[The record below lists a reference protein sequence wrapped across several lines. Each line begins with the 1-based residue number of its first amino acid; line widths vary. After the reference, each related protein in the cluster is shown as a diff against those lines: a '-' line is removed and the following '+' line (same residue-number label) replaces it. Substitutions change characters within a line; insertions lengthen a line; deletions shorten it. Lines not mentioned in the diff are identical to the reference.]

1 MEISL
6 LFLDV
11 DGVLNNS
18 NKSKEFDEQ
27 CIKNLKNIVNHTNCK
42 IIISST
48 YRLENSS
55 FNRLW
60 NTLSSFGIDF
70 KTNTLSE
77 YLITPD
83 LDNMTRADEIYYLL
97 KKIKTD
103 NKYIV
108 KSWIVLDDGDIL
120 DSTSM
125 FIRQLFTS
133 HFIKINHKLGLTE
146 EDYELGVCLLNNIV
160 EYK

>member
-1 MEISL
+1 MEICL

-70 KTNTLSE
+70 KDDSFKYKVGLLLSASCQFFKVTTNMPSDVR
-77 YLITPD
+77 I
-83 LDNMTRADEIYYLL
+83 
-97 KKIKTD
+97 
-103 NKYIV
+103 
-108 KSWIVLDDGDIL
+108 
-120 DSTSM
+120 
-125 FIRQLFTS
+125 
-133 HFIKINHKLGLTE
+133 
-146 EDYELGVCLLNNIV
+146 C
-160 EYK
+160 